1 MKGWCL
7 DVWIERDHRNHPVN
21 PRSHTMVL
29 ELIYCPSCNSTNV
42 IKQGKSAAGKQRY
55 GCGILN
61 ANVVDIGFYLAR
73 LFTPGEITFLVG
85 WQSMAAASETPHEYS
100 RYTPTTV
107 IEKLKKERDLE
118 PVNTQ
123 VLEFLLTA
131 TT

>member
-1 MKGWCL
+1 
-7 DVWIERDHRNHPVN
+7 
-21 PRSHTMVL
+21 MVL
-29 ELIYCPSCNSTNV
+29 EPIYCPSCNSTNV
-42 IKQGKSAAGKQRY
+42 VKHGKSAAANKATAV
-55 GCGILN
+55 GILN
-61 ANVVDIGFYLAR
+61 ANVVDIGFSLAR
-73 LFTPGEITFLVG
+73 LFAPGKITFLVG
-85 WQSMAAASETPHEYS
+85 WQSMAAVSKTPHEYS